1 MNPANLLGC
10 FLLLGGCADVAL
22 SLTAQARQSLQQ
34 SHKGID
40 LESRRQRLRN
50 LGGALLGNNVTTTK
64 SAVPDSQVEATNAII
79 ETSNLEDPGIP
90 EINQKEGVAEYLFNG
105 DIILSEEQLAAMEK
119 ETSATDASA
128 RKKRQV
134 AIGAGKWTNNKV
146 YFSFDPS
153 ISDKFKALTRLAHKK
168 ISAQTCID
176 FVEDATAAN
185 RILVFAGYGCYSAL
199 GMNGGVQELSLGS
212 WCGDIG
218 LIAHEFLH
226 ALGIH
231 HMHNRSDRDDYLT
244 VDLTNVEPDYVGQ
257 FSKVTAAETVNYT
270 PYDYGSVMH
279 YAANV
284 FTTKGNALI
293 ARQARYP
300 YTLGTRILSFF
311 DYKMINDHYKCN
323 DRCGANAAKCVNGG
337 VPNPRNCALCICPEG
352 YGGAGCGQRPAG
364 CGGALTATAAWQ
376 TKTFSFGDSTS
387 GTLRDDY
394 KRCVHWVKAPAG
406 KRPQVK
412 VTAFTNVM
420 CTVGCR
426 RNSIEPKMFTD
437 KRVVS
442 PRMCCS
448 GHLNQALT
456 SQLNTMPIVAY
467 NRQGMSSFTFQYR
480 FV

>member
-323 DRCGANAAKCVNGG
+323 DCPILEDVNMPNSPIHNYLAVLPQAA
-337 VPNPRNCALCICPEG
+337 AIL
-352 YGGAGCGQRPAG
+352 
-364 CGGALTATAAWQ
+364 
-376 TKTFSFGDSTS
+376 
-387 GTLRDDY
+387 
-394 KRCVHWVKAPAG
+394 APAG